1 MTFAGSATC
10 RPARTAAESSARN
23 RIHSPG
29 VQAEVGS
36 IVEFIDARLRED
48 ENMARAVHTE
58 PLACVAGPP
67 AQEAKAA
74 VREAEQTMRE
84 PERTV
89 REVLSKR
96 LIVALAQL
104 PDTGARRE
112 RLLRSV
118 ALCWADHADY
128 RPEWI
133 L

>member
-1 MTFAGSATC
+1 M
-10 RPARTAAESSARN
+10 
-23 RIHSPG
+23 
-29 VQAEVGS
+29 GS
-36 IVEFIDARLRED
+36 IVDFIDARLRED
-48 ENMARAVHTE
+48 ETMARAVHTGPPVYDAGTRE
-58 PLACVAGPP
+58 TGPP
-67 AQEAKAA
+67 ASDGRSS
-74 VREAEQTMRE
+74 VHE
-84 PERTV
+84 PQRCG

-104 PDTGARRE
+104 PDSGARRE

>member
-1 MTFAGSATC
+1 
-10 RPARTAAESSARN
+10 
-23 RIHSPG
+23 
-29 VQAEVGS
+29 
-36 IVEFIDARLRED
+36 
-48 ENMARAVHTE
+48 MARAVHTE

-74 VREAEQTMRE
+74 VREAEQTMREPERTVRE